1 MQYYFLSAQVLQSL
15 LRAGTKSKDLLLS
28 CLLRMKRFIS
38 VYTVTLLIAVFL
50 FVLHLLNQAFLH
62 LTPNVLLGFR
72 LAGLLYLLFVG
83 LYIRKLPTWILI
95 AMLAGIEIGYDFP
108 AFALQLDVL
117 SKIFLRLI
125 KTIIAPLI
133 FATLVVGIAGHSN
146 LKQVGRIAWKSLVYF
161 YTATT
166 LALFIGLGF
175 INFTQA
181 GSGIT
186 LPADAVQKMPDVT
199 PQTWQEIVLHIFPEN
214 IAKSMAE
221 GQVLQ
226 VVVFSILF
234 GIALAQL
241 NERLRKPML
250 EFSESLA
257 ETMFRFTN
265 LIMYAAPFG
274 VGGAIAYTVGKMGIG
289 VLLNGIYLVLT
300 LYGALIGFVLLVLL
314 PLSLFARLHIK
325 HLFMAVSEPFTL
337 AFATASSESA
347 WPRAMKT
354 MERFGVPRKIVSFVM
369 PLGYSF
375 NLDGTT
381 LYLSLA
387 SMFVAQACGIQLG
400 FGQQLLI
407 VFTLMITSK
416 GVAGVPR
423 ASFVILL
430 GTIASFSYLGLKE
443 WPLYIIL
450 GIDAL
455 MDMARTSVNVL
466 GNCIASAI
474 VARWEGELDDE
485 AMNAFSLT
493 TEETT

>member
-1 MQYYFLSAQVLQSL
+1 MNRKYFTIGILIYCVL
-15 LRAGTKSKDLLLS
+15 
-28 CLLRMKRFIS
+28 
-38 VYTVTLLIAVFL
+38 
-50 FVLHLLNQAFLH
+50 
-62 LTPNVLLGFR
+62 
-72 LAGLLYLLFVG
+72 LLFVHIIHFANPFFSESILQG
-83 LYIRKLPTWILI
+83 LRFIGIGLLIWFGWQAKKLPTWILI
-95 AMLAGIEIGYDFP
+95 AMLIGVEIGYDFP
-108 AFALQLDVL
+108 QIAIKLDVL
-117 SKIFLRLI
+117 SKIFLKLI

-166 LALFIGLGF
+166 LALFIGLAA
-175 INFTQA
+175 INFSGA
-181 GSGIT
+181 GRGINIAT
-186 LPADAVQKMPDVT
+186 TTGQEMPDT
-199 PQTWQEIVLHIFPEN
+199 KQQTWQDIVLHIFPEN
-214 IAKSMAE
+214 IAKSIAE

-226 VVVFSILF
+226 VVIFSILF
-234 GIALAQL
+234 GISMAMLGDRIKRPL
-241 NERLRKPML
+241 L

-257 ETMFRFTN
+257 ETMFKFTN
-265 LIMYAAPFG
+265 IVMYFAPIG
-274 VGGAIAYTVGKMGIG
+274 VGGAIAYTVGKMGIN

-300 LYGALIGFVLLVLL
+300 LYGALIAFVLLVLL
-314 PLSLFARLHIK
+314 PISLFAKLNIK
-325 HLFMAVSEPFTL
+325 NLIKAVSEPFTL

-347 WPRAMKT
+347 LPKALKN
-354 MERFGVPRKIVSFVM
+354 MEQFGVPRKIVSFVM

-387 SMFVAQACGIQLG
+387 SIFVAQACGVELG
-400 FGQQLLI
+400 IGQQLFI

-430 GTIASFSYLGLKE
+430 GTIATFGHLGLKE

-455 MDMARTSVNVL
+455 MDMARTSINVL
-466 GNCIASAI
+466 GNCIASAV
-474 VARWEGELDDE
+474 VARWEGELDE
-485 AMNAFSLT
+485 GKMNAENVLSNAI
-493 TEETT
+493 EGADD

>member
-1 MQYYFLSAQVLQSL
+1 MQNKRLSVFILGSCL
-15 LRAGTKSKDLLLS
+15 FIILIHLLS
-28 CLLRMKRFIS
+28 K
-38 VYTVTLLIAVFL
+38 YL
-50 FVLHLLNQAFLH
+50 FHMNDEILVAF
-62 LTPNVLLGFR
+62 R
-72 LAGLLYLLFVG
+72 FVG
-83 LYIRKLPTWILI
+83 LSFLSYYGLVQKKLPTWILI
-95 AMLAGIEIGYDFP
+95 SMLLGIEIGYDFP
-108 AFALQLDVL
+108 QIALNLDIL

-146 LKQVGRIAWKSLVYF
+146 LKQVGRIAWKSLLYF
-161 YTATT
+161 YVATT
-166 LALFIGLGF
+166 LALFLGLGF

-181 GSGIT
+181 GSGIV
-186 LPADAVQKMPDVT
+186 LPQDAVQTMPEVAK
-199 PQTWQEIVLHIFPEN
+199 QTWQDMVLHIFPEN
-214 IAKSMAE
+214 IAKSVVE

-226 VVVFSILF
+226 VVIFSIIF
-234 GIALAQL
+234 GIALAML
-241 NERLRKPML
+241 SDKLRKPML
-250 EFSESLA
+250 DFSESLA
-257 ETMFRFTN
+257 ETMFKFTN
-265 LIMYAAPFG
+265 IIMYFAPFG
-274 VGGAIAYTVGKMGIG
+274 VGGAIAYTVGKLGIG

-314 PLSLFARLHIK
+314 PICVFAKLNIKNLFKAI
-325 HLFMAVSEPFTL
+325 SEPFTL

-347 WPRAMKT
+347 LPKAMKN
-354 MERFGVPRKIVSFVM
+354 MELFGVPRKIVSFVM

-387 SMFVAQACGIQLG
+387 SIFVAQACGVQLS
-400 FGQQLLI
+400 FGNQLFI

-455 MDMARTSVNVL
+455 MDMARTSINVM
-466 GNCIASAI
+466 GNCIASAV
-474 VARWEGELDDE
+474 VARWEGELDE
-485 AMNAFSLT
+485 EKMNNERFLQGAIG
-493 TEETT
+493 E

>member
-1 MQYYFLSAQVLQSL
+1 MKNTKLAIGLLTFGILVVVLHVIHASNPFLSENL
-15 LRAGTKSKDLLLS
+15 LKG
-28 CLLRMKRFIS
+28 LRF
-38 VYTVTLLIAVFL
+38 AVIFG
-50 FVLHLLNQAFLH
+50 
-62 LTPNVLLGFR
+62 LGYY
-72 LAGLLYLLFVG
+72 GWVQK
-83 LYIRKLPTWILI
+83 KLPTWILI
-95 AMLAGIEIGYDFP
+95 AMVIGVEVGYDFP
-108 AFALQLDVL
+108 EVAIKLDVL
-117 SKIFLRLI
+117 SKIFLKLI

-133 FATLVVGIAGHSN
+133 FATLVIGIAGHSN

-166 LALFIGLGF
+166 LALFIGLAA
-175 INFTQA
+175 INFSGA
-181 GSGIT
+181 GKGIVISET
-186 LPADAVQKMPDVT
+186 AGQEMPET
-199 PQTWQEIVLHIFPEN
+199 KQQTWQEILLHIFPEN
-214 IAKSMAE
+214 IAKSISE

-226 VVVFSILF
+226 VVIFSILF
-234 GIALAQL
+234 GISLAML
-241 NERLRKPML
+241 SDRMRKPML

-257 ETMFRFTN
+257 ETMFKFTN
-265 LIMYAAPFG
+265 IVMYFAPIG
-274 VGGAIAYTVGKMGIG
+274 VGGAIAYTVGKMGID

-314 PLSLFARLHIK
+314 PISFFARLNIRNLIK
-325 HLFMAVSEPFTL
+325 AISEPFTL

-347 WPRAMKT
+347 LPKALKN
-354 MERFGVPRKIVSFVM
+354 MEQFGVPRKIVSFVM

-387 SMFVAQACGIQLG
+387 SIFVAQACGVDLSI
-400 FGQQLLI
+400 GQQLFI

-430 GTIASFSYLGLKE
+430 GTIATFSHLGLKE

-455 MDMARTSVNVL
+455 MDMARTSVNVM
-466 GNCIASAI
+466 GNCIASAV
-474 VARWEGELDDE
+474 VARWEGELDE
-485 AMNAFSLT
+485 TKMNAENVLSN
-493 TEETT
+493 EYEVEKS

>member
-1 MQYYFLSAQVLQSL
+1 MKNKQLSIVVLISSVLIL
-15 LRAGTKSKDLLLS
+15 LVHILNP
-28 CLLRMKRFIS
+28 
-38 VYTVTLLIAVFL
+38 YTLIFSDDVL
-50 FVLHLLNQAFLH
+50 FVLRCIGIAI
-62 LTPNVLLGFR
+62 
-72 LAGLLYLLFVG
+72 LLYYG
-83 LYIRKLPTWILI
+83 WMTKKLPTWILI
-95 AMLAGIEIGYDFP
+95 AMIVGVEIGYDFP
-108 AFALQLDVL
+108 HIAIKLDIL
-117 SKIFLRLI
+117 SKIFLKLI

-166 LALFIGLGF
+166 LALFIGLAA
-175 INFTQA
+175 INFSKA
-181 GSGIT
+181 GSGIV
-186 LPADAVQKMPDVT
+186 LPTTTNQEMPDAKQ
-199 PQTWQEIVLHIFPEN
+199 QTWQEIVLHIFPEN
-214 IAKSMAE
+214 IAKSISE

-226 VVVFSILF
+226 VVIFSIIF
-234 GIALAQL
+234 GISLAML
-241 NERLRKPML
+241 SDRLKKPLL

-257 ETMFRFTN
+257 ETMFKFTN
-265 LIMYAAPFG
+265 IVMYFAPIG

-300 LYGALIGFVLLVLL
+300 LYGALIAFVFLVLI
-314 PLSLFARLHIK
+314 PIAFFARLNIRN
-325 HLFMAVSEPFTL
+325 LFKVISEPFTL

-347 WPRAMKT
+347 LPKALKN
-354 MERFGVPRKIVSFVM
+354 MEQYGVPRKIVSFVM

-387 SMFVAQACGIQLG
+387 SIFVAQACGVDLSI
-400 FGQQLLI
+400 GQQLFI

-430 GTIASFSYLGLKE
+430 GTIATFSHLGLKE

-455 MDMARTSVNVL
+455 MDMARTSVNVM
-466 GNCIASAI
+466 GNCIASAV
-474 VARWEGELDDE
+474 VARWEGELDE
-485 AMNAFSLT
+485 TKMNSKTVLSNAFDD
-493 TEETT
+493 

>member
-1 MQYYFLSAQVLQSL
+1 MKNKSLSLFIVVFTTIVIGLHLINVKWSFISTDILFL
-15 LRAGTKSKDLLLS
+15 LRILSVLFLGYFGFVQKS
-28 CLLRMKRFIS
+28 
-38 VYTVTLLIAVFL
+38 
-50 FVLHLLNQAFLH
+50 
-62 LTPNVLLGFR
+62 
-72 LAGLLYLLFVG
+72 
-83 LYIRKLPTWILI
+83 LPTWILI
-95 AMLAGIEIGYDFP
+95 SMLIGIVIGYDFP
-108 AFALQLDVL
+108 MVATKLDVL
-117 SKIFLRLI
+117 SKVFLKLI

-146 LKQVGRIAWKSLVYF
+146 LKQVGRIAWKSILYF
-161 YTATT
+161 YFATT
-166 LALFIGLGF
+166 FALFIGLVA
-175 INFTQA
+175 INFTKA
-181 GSGIT
+181 GKGIS
-186 LPADAVQKMPDVT
+186 LPTDIAQELPKVDK
-199 PQTWQEIVLHIFPEN
+199 QTWQDMILHIFPDN
-214 IAKSMAE
+214 IAKSIVE

-226 VVVFSILF
+226 VVIFSIIF
-234 GIALAQL
+234 GIGLAML
-241 NERLRKPML
+241 SDKLKKPML

-257 ETMFRFTN
+257 ETMFKFTN
-265 LIMYAAPFG
+265 IVMYFAPFG
-274 VGGAIAYTVGKMGIG
+274 VGGAIAYTVGKLGIG

-300 LYGALIGFVLLVLL
+300 LYGALIAFVLIILV
-314 PLSLFARLHIK
+314 PIAFFTRLNIK
-325 HLFMAVSEPFTL
+325 NLIKAMSEPVTL

-347 WPRAMKT
+347 LPKAMRN
-354 MERFGVPRKIVSFVM
+354 MEKFGVPRKIVSFVM

-387 SMFVAQACGIQLG
+387 SIFVAQACQIDLSI
-400 FGQQLLI
+400 GQQLFM

-430 GTIASFSYLGLKE
+430 GTIASFGLKE

-466 GNCIASAI
+466 GNCLASAV

-485 AMNAFSLT
+485 KMHSELVFDGV
-493 TEETT
+493 E

>member
-1 MQYYFLSAQVLQSL
+1 MQHKKFSLFIVL
-15 LRAGTKSKDLLLS
+15 AGA
-28 CLLRMKRFIS
+28 
-38 VYTVTLLIAVFL
+38 LIAII
-50 FVLHLLNQAFLH
+50 HLLNSSVLH
-62 LTPNVLLGFR
+62 FSHEVLLSIR
-72 LAGLLYLLFVG
+72 LLGLGALMYYGIVQK
-83 LYIRKLPTWILI
+83 KLPTWILI
-95 AMLAGIEIGYDFP
+95 SMLLGIEIGYDAP
-108 AFALQLDVL
+108 EVAVKLDVL

-161 YTATT
+161 YFATT
-166 LALFIGLGF
+166 LALFLGLAV

-181 GSGIT
+181 GSGIV
-186 LPADAVQKMPDVT
+186 LPADAVQQMPEAGK
-199 PQTWQEIVLHIFPEN
+199 QTWQDIVLHIFPEN
-214 IAKSMAE
+214 IAKSVVE

-226 VVVFSILF
+226 VVIFSIIF
-234 GIALAQL
+234 GIGLAML
-241 NERLRKPML
+241 SDKHRKPML
-250 EFSESLA
+250 DFSESLA
-257 ETMFRFTN
+257 ETMFKFTN
-265 LIMYAAPFG
+265 IIMYFAPFG
-274 VGGAIAYTVGKMGIG
+274 VGGAIAYTVGKMGIA

-300 LYGALIGFVLLVLL
+300 LYGALIAFVLLVLL
-314 PLSLFARLHIK
+314 PICFFTRLNIRNLFKAI
-325 HLFMAVSEPFTL
+325 SEPFTL

-347 WPRAMKT
+347 LPKAMKN
-354 MERFGVPRKIVSFVM
+354 MELFGVPRKIVSFVM

-387 SMFVAQACGIQLG
+387 SIFVAQACGIHLSFGNQL
-400 FGQQLLI
+400 FI

-455 MDMARTSVNVL
+455 MDMARTSINVM
-466 GNCIASAI
+466 GNCIASAV
-474 VARWEGELDDE
+474 VARWEGELDE
-485 AMNAFSLT
+485 TKMNKENIFDQT
-493 TEETT
+493 T